1 MSAPLKTCSNQPGR
15 SILRLTILLLSMLLA
30 ACTAAPTRAPDGPA
44 PAPSRESAPHVAGP
58 TQETGVL
65 DGARFRIDIPA
76 NWRGELVMILRGYT
90 TPGSPR
96 EGDMPRGAL
105 TEALLQGGFAV
116 AASDYR
122 GQGWAVAEALEDNE
136 RLRRYVAERY
146 GQPKRHW
153 VMGFSMGGLL
163 TLASI
168 ERHPDAYA
176 GALALCGANASAGE
190 MFNEVMLT
198 VLASVDH
205 FFPGALGEAALDDV
219 DGPAGIDPQ
228 RIEAALA
235 SDEATAERLAQR
247 LQIPRPTLASMTSFY
262 YLILREL
269 QQRAGGHPLD
279 NRDIVYAGFGDDL
292 AFNRGVRRYAADPS
306 AADYIRRYAT
316 LEGRPPVPVILL
328 SNISDA
334 VVPLHISSRYV
345 ALARE
350 QGLGE
355 RVVGRWSTSPGHC
368 RMPPS
373 EIVGALDDLVRW
385 VDSGERPAS
394 AEQR

>member
-1 MSAPLKTCSNQPGR
+1 MNMRFLTPLLGLLLTACVSAPQRGPET
-15 SILRLTILLLSMLLA
+15 LS
-30 ACTAAPTRAPDGPA
+30 APTAEASVARATEPA
-44 PAPSRESAPHVAGP
+44 
-58 TQETGVL
+58 QETGAL
-65 DGARFRIDIPA
+65 DGARYRIDIPA
-76 NWRGELVMILRGYT
+76 NWGGELVMILRGYVVA
-90 TPGSPR
+90 GSPR
-96 EGDMPRGAL
+96 DGDLPRGAL
-105 TEALLQGGFAV
+105 TEALLQRGYAV

-122 GQGWAVAEALEDNE
+122 SQGWSIGDALEDNE
-136 RLRRYVAERY
+136 RLRQYVAQRF
-146 GQPKRHW
+146 GAPTRHW
-153 VMGFSMGGLL
+153 VTGFSMGGLL

-190 MFNEVMLT
+190 MFNEVLLT
-198 VLASVDH
+198 SLASIDY
-205 FFPGALGEAALDDV
+205 FFPGALGEAALDEV
-219 DGPAGIDPQ
+219 DGPPRIDPQ

-235 SDEATAERLAQR
+235 ANEEAASLLAQR
-247 LQIPRPTLASMTSFY
+247 LQIPRPMLAQINAFY

-292 AFNRGVRRYAADPS
+292 AFNRGVRRYAADPA

-328 SNISDA
+328 SNITDA
-334 VVPLHISSRYV
+334 VVPLHISSRYL

-368 RMPPS
+368 RMPPGEVVS
-373 EIVGALDDLVRW
+373 ALDDLVRW
-385 VDSGERPAS
+385 VDSGERPDS
-394 AEQR
+394 GEQR